1 MNNKQSIFPDCPVA
15 IFTTTL
21 ASSENFT
28 RFKVS
33 IQYQRS
39 DRRHHLPS
47 IDCCEHY
54 FCRHCDHHHHHHHR
68 HHHHHHHCQ
77 RVVSLEQRNCQ
88 QEIRLGQVTIIFFES
103 RNIAIYDMYLYI
115 SWSFPIF
122 HDCLLLW
129 ASFYV
134 NNFHFQLEQR
144 LASLEL
150 AGEVTCNTG
159 NIAILAIIATCESW
173 QNEFEVVRP
182 TFLTIIRR
190 PERPSSWSPVQ
201 RPLRLENPNLFL
213 ASQQDEE
220 QPRFCIMV
228 QVSTRQSS

>member
-1 MNNKQSIFPDCPVA
+1 
-15 IFTTTL
+15 
-21 ASSENFT
+21 
-28 RFKVS
+28 
-33 IQYQRS
+33 
-39 DRRHHLPS
+39 
-47 IDCCEHY
+47 
-54 FCRHCDHHHHHHHR
+54 
-68 HHHHHHHCQ
+68 
-77 RVVSLEQRNCQ
+77 
-88 QEIRLGQVTIIFFES
+88 
-103 RNIAIYDMYLYI
+103 MYLYI

-150 AGEVTCNTG
+150 AGEVTCNIG
-159 NIAILAIIATCESW
+159 NIAISAMLVILAIIATCKL

-182 TFLTIIRR
+182 IFLTIIRR